1 MPSRSLTS
9 SSKPPRAP
17 QGLFKE
23 KNASLL
29 SPERL
34 TNRTDAPFILS
45 FKYPLAKGYT
55 FSDMS
60 LDDVKAFQRFLDKVS
75 QMTVQQVDK
84 LFRRQTDCSDFYE
97 ENQVQHYEVSKK
109 FRIHVILENGRYKV
123 IRLDPNH
130 KFHK

>member
-1 MPSRSLTS
+1 
-9 SSKPPRAP
+9 
-17 QGLFKE
+17 
-23 KNASLL
+23 
-29 SPERL
+29 
-34 TNRTDAPFILS
+34 
-45 FKYPLAKGYT
+45 
-55 FSDMS
+55 MS

>member
-1 MPSRSLTS
+1 MSSIKLTS
-9 SSKPPRAP
+9 SSKLSRVP
-17 QGLFKE
+17 QGLSKE
-23 KNASLL
+23 KTASLL

-60 LDDVKAFQRFLDKVS
+60 LDDVKAFQRFLDKIS
-75 QMTVQQVDK
+75 QMTVQQVDI
-84 LFRRQTDCSDFYE
+84 LFRRQTDCSDFYQG
-97 ENQVQHYEVSKK
+97 NQVQHYEVTKK

-130 KFHK
+130 EFHK